1 MSRIALSQCC
11 PKYHH
16 ERREHAGGEPRA
28 ARLHF
33 IARSLRTPHWFLIR
47 LFRRY
52 FETAPGWVIMTTRG
66 RKTGLPREVLLPC
79 ERSGDSILV
88 ISTFHWR
95 SDWIRNIRADPRVEV
110 TCAGW
115 RLPARAEI
123 VDDPATKRALITR
136 HLFFPTAPFILVHAV
151 LRTVLRPLLLAWMRY
166 WVGPRPI
173 VVLHRGIQ
181 TVSANEPASQR
192 VGE

>member
-1 MSRIALSQCC
+1 MASIALSQLCLRAH
-11 PKYHH
+11 PA
-16 ERREHAGGEPRA
+16 RREEADVVEPRV

-33 IARSLRTPHWFLIR
+33 IARALRAPHWFLIR

-79 ERSGDSILV
+79 ERSDDAIVV

-95 SDWIRNIRADPRVEV
+95 SDWIRNIRVNPEVEV

-115 RLPARAEI
+115 RVSARAEI
-123 VDDPATKRALITR
+123 VEDPAAKRALITQ
-136 HLFFPTAPFILVHAV
+136 HLYFPTAPFILVHAV
-151 LRTVLRPLLLAWMRY
+151 LRTVLRPLLLAWMRS

-173 VVLHRGIQ
+173 VVIHRKQAGD
-181 TVSANEPASQR
+181 
-192 VGE
+192 VG